1 MRVEIQERSNAHLQ
15 QRMRRT
21 VWSKG
26 CTSWYQTATGRNTS
40 NWPGHTFAF
49 RLRTRAPKWDDYVVR

>member
-1 MRVEIQERSNAHLQ
+1 MQ
-15 QRMRRT
+15 RT
-21 VWSKG
+21 VGSKG
-26 CTSWYQTATGRNTS
+26 CTSWYQTATGRNTN